1 MIRLSV
7 MYPAIRGSSFNW
19 DYYLGPH
26 LELAR
31 KLLAERGLIRIE
43 IDRGI
48 SGSLPGTPPPYH
60 AIGHLFFATGAEVE
74 SAMAAT
80 AAEFIADQRKY
91 FSGESVVQI
100 SEVIEMTLVP
110 R

>member
-7 MYPAIRGSSFNW
+7 MYPAIMGSSFNW

-26 LELAR
+26 LKLAR
-31 KLLAERGLIRIE
+31 KLLAEHGLIRIE

-48 SGSLPGTPPPYH
+48 SGEVPGTMPPYH
-60 AIGHLFFATGAEVE
+60 AIGHLFFATGAELE
-74 SAMAAT
+74 SAIAAT

-100 SEVIEMTLVP
+100 SEVVELNLVP
-110 R
+110 

>member
-7 MYPAIRGSSFNW
+7 MYPAIMGSSFNW

-31 KLLAERGLIRIE
+31 KLLAQRGLIRIE

-48 SGSLPGTPPPYH
+48 SGEIPGTPPPYH

-74 SAMAAT
+74 NAIATT

-91 FSGESVVQI
+91 FSGDSVVQI
-100 SEVIEMTLVP
+100 SEVVEMTLV